1 MRPSWIKWLWFVLFL
16 IIFIPLLFLGIKGIK
31 KHKKEKEEKQKS
43 EIQNKS
49 KTESNLPQ
57 YHYTYI
63 TVNFSG
69 KYGKIVYLPSGSMA
83 AFLDA
88 TEPYC
93 SINRNNHEECG
104 EKGQDISTKMG
115 DTDANTELRFK
126 SSSGKNGTLK
136 IRVRDK

>member
-1 MRPSWIKWLWFVLFL
+1 MNAENLKKWLWIVFISTLFL
-16 IIFIPLLFLGIKGIK
+16 FFLFWGINKIK
-31 KHKKEKEEKQKS
+31 NNKQEKHAS
-43 EIQNKS
+43 QN
-49 KTESNLPQ
+49 TNLPQ
-57 YHYTYI
+57 YYYEYK

-69 KYGKIVYLPSGSMA
+69 EYGEIVYLPSGSMA

-93 SINRNNHEECG
+93 SINRDNHEECG

-126 SSSGKNGTLK
+126 SSNGKHGTLK